1 MNQIEVRLGA
11 LARTGNP
18 SAAHPQDLPLTERKA
33 NLFWVLYERQNVKE
47 TKSEDKLDADSNVY
61 KRTKETVRRLEPY

>member
-1 MNQIEVRLGA
+1 M
-11 LARTGNP
+11 
-18 SAAHPQDLPLTERKA
+18 PLTEREA

>member
-1 MNQIEVRLGA
+1 
-11 LARTGNP
+11 
-18 SAAHPQDLPLTERKA
+18 LPLTERKA
-33 NLFWVLYERQNVKE
+33 NLFWVLYERQNVSVAGHPRRKE

>member
-1 MNQIEVRLGA
+1 MNQIEV
-11 LARTGNP
+11 
-18 SAAHPQDLPLTERKA
+18 QDLPLTERKA

-61 KRTKETVRRLEPY
+61 KRTKETA

>member
-1 MNQIEVRLGA
+1 MNQIEV
-11 LARTGNP
+11 
-18 SAAHPQDLPLTERKA
+18 QDLPLPERKA
-33 NLFWVLYERQNVKE
+33 NLFWVLHERHNVKE

>member
-1 MNQIEVRLGA
+1 MNQIEV
-11 LARTGNP
+11 
-18 SAAHPQDLPLTERKA
+18 QDLPLTERKA

-61 KRTKETVRRLEPY
+61 KRTKETARRLEPH